1 MVFRKKTKLNKVGID
16 FDEILMDSRNIHAF
30 DTQQFEGRI
39 EKTISKRSIL
49 LLGGFFVAVLF
60 VFIWRLGAL
69 QIKKGGAYFAL
80 SEKNSLDSQMIFAD
94 RGVIF
99 DRNNLELAWN
109 ERTAEMTEFDFSHR
123 AYTKTPGN
131 ALLLGYIKYPQK
143 DKAGFYWQKTF
154 LGMDGIEK
162 AENDILNGINGSKIV
177 ETSALGEISSQN
189 IINAPIDGKNMIL
202 TVDARLQGAMY
213 DSIKT
218 LAETIGYQGGAG
230 AMMDINTG
238 ELLVATS
245 YPEYDPQILSDGKDT
260 ETINA
265 YLQSDQKPF
274 LNRLVSGLYS
284 PGSTIKPFIAMGA
297 LTEGIVTAETTVSS
311 VGEIKVPNPYD
322 ETQFTVFRDWKEGGH
337 GITNVEKALAES
349 VNTYFYAIGGGYK
362 GQKGLGISGIE
373 QYVKLFDIGAK
384 TNVDIEGEVA
394 GIIPSPEWKKVNFK
408 NDPVWR
414 LGDTYHTSIG
424 QYGFLVTPI
433 MMLRA
438 MSAIANSGTLVTAH
452 VMQDTPLTFQALT
465 KDMRESDYETVRQGL
480 RKVMTE
486 GTGQLL
492 NVPYV
497 HIAGKTGTAQAGFK
511 NQFVNSW
518 VIGFFPYEK
527 PKYAFVVLME
537 KGPSQG
543 ERSASFAMRSF
554 VDWVHVNAPE
564 YFEIPEV

>member
-1 MVFRKKTKLNKVGID
+1 MVFRKRQKLNKVGID
-16 FDEILMDSRNIHAF
+16 FDEILMDSRNIHSF

-39 EKTISKRSIL
+39 EKTISKKSIL
-49 LLGGFFVAVLF
+49 AAGGFFVLVMIVF
-60 VFIWRLGAL
+60 VSRLGGL
-69 QIKKGGAYFAL
+69 QIKKGESYFVL
-80 SEKNSLDSQMIFAD
+80 SERNSLDSQTIFAD

-99 DRNNLELAWN
+99 DRNNVELAWN
-109 ERTAEMTEFDFSHR
+109 ERTPEMTEFDFSHR
-123 AYTKTPGN
+123 AYIKTPGN
-131 ALLLGYIKYPQK
+131 SLLLGYIKYPQK
-143 DKAGFYWQKTF
+143 DKAGFYWQKSF

-162 AENDILNGINGSKIV
+162 AEDDSLNGQNGSKIV
-177 ETSALGEISSQN
+177 ETNALGEISSQN
-189 IINAPIDGKNMIL
+189 IVNAPIDGKNMLL
-202 TVDARLQGAMY
+202 TVDARLQAAMY
-213 DSIKT
+213 ESIKK
-218 LAETIGYQGGAG
+218 LSEEIGYQGGAG

-245 YPEYDPQILSDGKDT
+245 YPEYDPQILSDGNDSPAIT
-260 ETINA
+260 SF
-265 YLQSDQKPF
+265 LQSEQKPF

-284 PGSTIKPFIAMGA
+284 PGSTVKPFIAMGA
-297 LTEGIVTAETTVSS
+297 LNEGLVTSATTVTS
-311 VGEIKVPNPYD
+311 VGEIKIPNPYD
-322 ETQFTVFRDWKEGGH
+322 DTQFTLFRDWKEGGH
-337 GITNVEKALAES
+337 GVTDLQKALAES

-394 GIIPSPEWKKVNFK
+394 GVIPSPEWKKANFK

-438 MSAIANSGTLVTAH
+438 MSSIANSGTLVTAH
-452 VMQDTPLTFQALT
+452 VIADTPLTFKKLA
-465 KDMRESDYETVRQGL
+465 KDMPLSDYEAVREGL
-480 RKVMTE
+480 RQVITA
-486 GTGQLL
+486 GTGQVL

-497 HIAGKTGTAQAGFK
+497 HIAAKTGTAQTGYK

-518 VIGFFPYEK
+518 VIGFFPYEN

-543 ERSASFAMRSF
+543 ERSASFAMRNFIDS
-554 VDWVHVNAPE
+554 VNQNAPE
-564 YFEIPEV
+564 YFEMPEN

>member
-1 MVFRKKTKLNKVGID
+1 MVFRKRKKLNKVGID
-16 FDEILMDSRNIHAF
+16 FDEILMDSRNIHSF

-39 EKTISKRSIL
+39 EKTISKRSVFVVGAFFALVL
-49 LLGGFFVAVLF
+49 LIFTF
-60 VFIWRLGAL
+60 RLGVL
-69 QIKKGGAYFAL
+69 QINKGQAYFSL
-80 SEKNSLDSQMIFAD
+80 SERNSLDSQTIFAD

-99 DRNNLELAWN
+99 DRNNVELAWN
-109 ERTAEMTEFDFSHR
+109 ERTEDMTEYDFSHR
-123 AYTKTPGN
+123 SYTKTPGS

-162 AENDILNGINGSKIV
+162 AENDSLNGRNGSKII
-177 ETSALGEISSQN
+177 ETNALGEISSQN
-189 IINAPIDGKNMIL
+189 IVEAPIDGKNMIL

-213 DSIKT
+213 EGIKS

-245 YPEYDPQILSDGKDT
+245 YPEYDSQILSDGSDSLA
-260 ETINA
+260 INSF
-265 YLQSDQKPF
+265 LQSEQKPF

-297 LTEGIVTAETTVSS
+297 LHEGIVTADTTVTS
-311 VGEIKVPNPYD
+311 VGEIKIPNPYD
-322 ETQFTVFRDWKEGGH
+322 ETQFTLFRDWKEGGH
-337 GITNVEKALAES
+337 GVTNVEKALAES

-373 QYVKLFDIGAK
+373 RYVKLFDIGAK
-384 TNVDIEGEVA
+384 TNIDIEGEVA
-394 GIIPSPEWKKVNFK
+394 GVVPSPEWKKANFK
-408 NDPVWR
+408 NDQVWR

-433 MMLRA
+433 QMLRA
-438 MSAIANSGTLVTAH
+438 MSSIANSGTLVTAH
-452 VMQDTPLTFQALT
+452 VRQDTPLTFQKLSE
-465 KDMRESDYETVRQGL
+465 DMSESDYQVVREGL
-480 RKVMTE
+480 RQVVTA
-486 GTGQLL
+486 GTGQIL

-497 HIAGKTGTAQAGFK
+497 HVASKTGTAQTGFK

-518 VIGFFPYEK
+518 VIGFFPYEA
-527 PKYAFVVLME
+527 PKYAFVVLIE
-537 KGPSQG
+537 KGPSEG
-543 ERSASFAMRSF
+543 ERSASFAMRTF
-554 VDWVHVNAPE
+554 IDWVNINAPE